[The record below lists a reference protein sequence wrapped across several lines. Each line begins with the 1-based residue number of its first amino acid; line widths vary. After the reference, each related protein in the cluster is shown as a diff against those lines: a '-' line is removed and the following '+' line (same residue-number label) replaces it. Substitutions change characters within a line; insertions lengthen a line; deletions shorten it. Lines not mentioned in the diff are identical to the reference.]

1 MRPISSREVVVSL
14 HYVSLPVLSDGLGP
28 VSCLNCSKTLDV
40 HQPDAD
46 LPYRM
51 LATCPECKRWHL
63 VDCDPEAPRAR
74 ITLLPD
80 AALNGVGSFD

>member
-1 MRPISSREVVVSL
+1 MRPMSSREVVVSL
-14 HYVSLPVLSDGLGP
+14 HCVSLPVLPDGLWP
-28 VSCLNCSKTLDV
+28 VSCLNCQKTLDV

-63 VDCDPEAPRAR
+63 VDCDPEAPHAR

-80 AALNGVGSFD
+80 AE